1 MLLSKID
8 RSEINIKNIN
18 KMKKVATIL
27 TGLFILTLSFRVN
40 AQSKAGAD
48 YFKGKWSVLLKG
60 TPNGDAKMI
69 FVLENRNDS
78 IVGVVQ
84 DTTGAEISKITG
96 AELSDTAVTVYFNAQ
111 GYDVN
116 LLLTKKDDDHAT
128 GSLMNMFD
136 AEGERIKEEKK

>member
-1 MLLSKID
+1 
-8 RSEINIKNIN
+8 
-18 KMKKVATIL
+18 MKKTSLIFVLVA
-27 TGLFILTLSFRVN
+27 GLFLSFSAH

-60 TPNGDAKMI
+60 TPNGDARMI

-78 IVGVVQ
+78 IAGAVQ
-84 DTTGAEISKITG
+84 DTTGTEIAKITS
-96 AELSDTAVTVYFNAQ
+96 AELKDNEVTLYFTAQ

-116 LLLTKKDDDHAT
+116 LLLTKKDDDHVT

-136 AEGERIKEEKK
+136 AEGERVKAMK